1 MLFDLRSARDNCNA
15 TAMRASA
22 SADADTGRPC
32 SIHVY
37 QVGLTPHN
45 WATSSRRRPGV
56 RRRGP
61 GGKPTAIGDSRSRCA
76 RMKSPSA
83 RAGVASSGG
92 AASVLL
98 AAVAVLIGD
107 KGMRLD
113 THDGRSDGGSG
124 SVDTRITA
132 QLVPVQEG
140 AHCSGATGKKILT
153 RSEERRVGKECSS

>member
-1 MLFDLRSARDNCNA
+1 
-15 TAMRASA
+15 MRASA

-45 WATSSRRRPGV
+45 WATSSLRNPGV

-61 GGKPTAIGDSRSRCA
+61 GGKPTAMGDSRSRCA

-98 AAVAVLIGD
+98 AAVGD
-107 KGMRLD
+107 EGMRFNTYD
-113 THDGRSDGGSG
+113 EKADGSSG

-140 AHCSGATGKKILT
+140 AYCSVVARKKILT
-153 RSEERRVGKECSS
+153 KTCSDG

>member
-1 MLFDLRSARDNCNA
+1 
-15 TAMRASA
+15 MRASA
-22 SADADTGRPC
+22 SAEADTGRPC

-61 GGKPTAIGDSRSRCA
+61 GGKPTAIGDNRSRCA

-98 AAVAVLIGD
+98 AAETVGD
-107 KGMRLD
+107 KGMRFN
-113 THDGRSDGGSG
+113 TRFGNSGSG
-124 SVDTRITA
+124 SDALDTRITA

-140 AHCSGATGKKILT
+140 ANCSVAAGKKI
-153 RSEERRVGKECSS
+153 